1 MTNLYDIPAGLVTG
15 IDDSSLAAQIIVAV
29 ILAIAFY
36 NSVELVVLIFLTF
49 KKYRGLYFWSLL
61 VSTVLGVIPSVIGP
75 VLHFYSLSPL
85 LLALLISNI
94 GFYAM
99 VPLQSLVLYSRLHLL
114 LRNPRRLH
122 LILYLILLTIAIL
135 VPPTTITTY
144 GSAFVGTPPWNAA
157 YQVIER
163 AQVTGFCLLELL
175 LSALYIREAVQVLWA
190 GDPALLRR
198 RRESG
203 QSDGAGSSSS
213 SSSSSSSARNVIYQ
227 LVAINFVI
235 ITLDVG
241 LLVLEYVG
249 LYYLQVALKSLVY
262 SIKLKLEFA
271 VLGRLITLTGRHV
284 RREAEVARL
293 EEPARVPDFVGAE
306 YAAVDFTHPVR
317 TSKPSM
323 SSG

>member
-15 IDDSSLAAQIIVAV
+15 IEDSALAAQIIVAV

-36 NSVELVVLIFLTF
+36 NSVELVVLLFLTF

-61 VSTVLGVIPSVIGP
+61 VSTVLGVMPSVVGP
-75 VLHFYSLSPL
+75 VLHFYSLGPL
-85 LLALLISNI
+85 LLALLISNL

-99 VPLQSLVLYSRLHLL
+99 VPVQSLVLYSRLHLL
-114 LRNPRRLH
+114 LRNERRLRQ
-122 LILYLILLTIAIL
+122 ILYLILLTTAIL
-135 VPPTTITTY
+135 LPPTTVTTY
-144 GSAFVGTPPWNAA
+144 GSAFVGTAPWNAA

-198 RRESG
+198 RR
-203 QSDGAGSSSS
+203 DGAG
-213 SSSSSSSARNVIYQ
+213 NVIYQ

-235 ITLDVG
+235 IALDVG

-262 SIKLKLEFA
+262 SIKLKMEFA
-271 VLGRLITLTGRHV
+271 VLGRLITLTGRHSH
-284 RREAEVARL
+284 REEPVARL

>member
-15 IDDSSLAAQIIVAV
+15 IDDSSPAAQIIVAV

-61 VSTVLGVIPSVIGP
+61 VSTVLGVIPSVVGP
-75 VLHFYSLSPL
+75 VLHFYSLGPL
-85 LLALLISNI
+85 LLALLISNL

-99 VPLQSLVLYSRLHLL
+99 VPVQSLVLYSRLHLL
-114 LRNPRRLH
+114 LRHPRRLRQ
-122 LILYLILLTIAIL
+122 ILSLILLTTAIL
-135 VPPTTITTY
+135 LPPTTVTTY

-198 RRESG
+198 RR
-203 QSDGAGSSSS
+203 DGAG
-213 SSSSSSSARNVIYQ
+213 NVIYQ

-235 ITLDVG
+235 IALDVG

-284 RREAEVARL
+284 HREAEVARF

>member
-15 IDDSSLAAQIIVAV
+15 IEDSALAAQIIVAV

-36 NSVELVVLIFLTF
+36 NSVELVVLLFLTF

-61 VSTVLGVIPSVIGP
+61 VSTVLGVMPSVVGP
-75 VLHFYSLSPL
+75 VLHFYSLGPL
-85 LLALLISNI
+85 LLALLISNL

-99 VPLQSLVLYSRLHLL
+99 VPVQSLVLYSRLHLL
-114 LRNPRRLH
+114 LRNERRLRQ
-122 LILYLILLTIAIL
+122 ILYLILLTTAIL
-135 VPPTTITTY
+135 LPPTTVTTY
-144 GSAFVGTPPWNAA
+144 GSAFVGTAPWNAA

-175 LSALYIREAVQVLWA
+175 LSALYIREAVHVLWA

-203 QSDGAGSSSS
+203 ETDGGGGGGGSGGSGAG
-213 SSSSSSSARNVIYQ
+213 NVIYQ

-235 ITLDVG
+235 IALDVG

-262 SIKLKLEFA
+262 SIKLKMEFA
-271 VLGRLITLTGRHV
+271 VLGRLITLTGRHAH
-284 RREAEVARL
+284 REAPVARL

>member
-61 VSTVLGVIPSVIGP
+61 VSTVLGVIPSVVGP
-75 VLHFYSLSPL
+75 VLHFYSLGPL
-85 LLALLISNI
+85 LLALLISNL

-99 VPLQSLVLYSRLHLL
+99 VPVQSLVLYSRLHLL
-114 LRNPRRLH
+114 LRHPRRLRQ
-122 LILYLILLTIAIL
+122 ILSLILLTTAIL
-135 VPPTTITTY
+135 LPPTTVTTY

-203 QSDGAGSSSS
+203 QSDGAGGSGSG
-213 SSSSSSSARNVIYQ
+213 AGNVIYQ

-235 ITLDVG
+235 IALDVG

-284 RREAEVARL
+284 HREAEVARF

>member
-15 IDDSSLAAQIIVAV
+15 IEDSALAAQIIVAV

-36 NSVELVVLIFLTF
+36 NSVELVVLLFLTF

-61 VSTVLGVIPSVIGP
+61 VSTVLGVMPSVVGP
-75 VLHFYSLSPL
+75 VLHFYSLGPL
-85 LLALLISNI
+85 LLALLISNL

-99 VPLQSLVLYSRLHLL
+99 VPVQSLVLYSRLHLL
-114 LRNPRRLH
+114 LRNERRLRQ
-122 LILYLILLTIAIL
+122 ILYLILLTTAIL
-135 VPPTTITTY
+135 LPPTTVTTY
-144 GSAFVGTPPWNAA
+144 GSAFVGTAPWNAA

-175 LSALYIREAVQVLWA
+175 LSALYIREAVHVLLA

-203 QSDGAGSSSS
+203 ETDGGGGGGGSGGSGAG
-213 SSSSSSSARNVIYQ
+213 NVIYQ

-235 ITLDVG
+235 IALDVG

-262 SIKLKLEFA
+262 SIKLKMEFA
-271 VLGRLITLTGRHV
+271 VLGRLITLTGRHAH
-284 RREAEVARL
+284 REEPVARPD
-293 EEPARVPDFVGAE
+293 EPARVPDFVGAE